1 MYNLS
6 DIKTK
11 DATLFTPQDFEDV
24 TIDGDVNQS
33 KPINKEI
40 TDQDQKKQYEQIA
53 DIFSKIANSEK

>member
-11 DATLFTPQDFEDV
+11 DATLFTAQDFEDV
-24 TIDGDVNQS
+24 NIDGDVNQS
-33 KPINKEI
+33 KSSIQEI

-53 DIFSKIANSEK
+53 DIFSKITNSEK